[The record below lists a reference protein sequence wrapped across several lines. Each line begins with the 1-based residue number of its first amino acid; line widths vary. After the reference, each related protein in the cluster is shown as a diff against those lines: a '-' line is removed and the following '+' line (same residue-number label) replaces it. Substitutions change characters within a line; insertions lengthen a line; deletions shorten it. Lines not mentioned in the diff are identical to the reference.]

1 MKNLTPYNEQNKR
14 EVEMMVGKAMCA
26 YANYTENQ
34 SNRADLIFNHGIKA
48 FELTQ
53 AALESELEATERC
66 IAMFVKESMY
76 EIGVTVIERANEEF
90 NLS

>member
-34 SNRADLIFNHGIKA
+34 NNRADLIFNHGIKA

-66 IAMFVKESMY
+66 IAMFVEEHLP
-76 EIGVTVIERANEEF
+76 EIGIIVIERAKEEF
-90 NLS
+90 GI